1 MADPAFAPAIAMKAG
16 ILEYRVA
23 TFSVVPCGVGTPFFE
38 NDCYLVLSVQAD
50 GPKHIWMWIGAES
63 SVDERG
69 TLAIKAVE
77 LDNALGGAAHQHR
90 VEQGSE
96 DAAFLALFKETGGLR
111 VHAGGYASGFAHVS
125 HFWETPL
132 ERLPQLLVRFCTR
145 ARRPRTKF
153 THLNRNQ
160 TEAARGRRLVA
171 RSRHRLRARA
181 RRVSVRHGRRGA
193 GHGRHGFF
201 VDGQGLGLRAV
212 PAGL

>member
-1 MADPAFAPAIAMKAG
+1 M
-16 ILEYRVA
+16 A
-23 TFSVVPCGVGTPFFE
+23 TFSVLPRDVGTPFFE
-38 NDCYLVLSVQAD
+38 GDCYLVLSVQLN

-132 ERLPQLLVRFCTR
+132 ERLPQLLVRFRTR
-145 ARRPRTKF
+145 ARRPRPTPRYAPNNMRMRNP
-153 THLNRNQ
+153 NR
-160 TEAARGRRLVA
+160 GC
-171 RSRHRLRARA
+171 ARA
-181 RRVSVRHGRRGA
+181 ATRRAKPPSPPCPCAPRLCAPRT
-193 GHGRHGFF
+193 
-201 VDGQGLGLRAV
+201 
-212 PAGL
+212 